1 MLNSIV
7 GKKVGMTQLFGKD
20 GQVIPVTVIDAS
32 NWIVTQIKTK
42 EKEGYSAL
50 QLGLLRKKYRKKAF
64 DINWLKNKKNYFL
77 HVKEVVITD
86 AASDK
91 LKIGQ
96 EIKLEDF
103 DLKEDNT
110 VKVMGRSRGLG
121 FQGVVKRW
129 GFAGGGASH
138 GSKFHRAPGAIGSMR
153 TQGEVIKGKRLPGH
167 QGNASVTVEG
177 LKLVRIDKSNGCL
190 FLKGAVPG
198 KKDSL
203 VIVSKQG

>member
-7 GKKVGMTQLFGKD
+7 GKKIGMMQLFGKD

-42 EKEGYSAL
+42 ENDGYSAL
-50 QLGLLRKKYRKKAF
+50 QLGLLRKKYRKKTF
-64 DINWLKNKKNYFL
+64 DNNWLKNKKNYFL
-77 HVKEVVITD
+77 HIKEVFSTD
-86 AASDK
+86 DISDK
-91 LKIGQ
+91 LKVGQ
-96 EIKLEDF
+96 EIKFENVSLQE
-103 DLKEDNT
+103 ENT
-110 VKVMGRSRGLG
+110 VDVVGKSRGLG
-121 FQGVVKRW
+121 FQGVVRRW

-167 QGNASVTVEG
+167 QGNATVTIKG